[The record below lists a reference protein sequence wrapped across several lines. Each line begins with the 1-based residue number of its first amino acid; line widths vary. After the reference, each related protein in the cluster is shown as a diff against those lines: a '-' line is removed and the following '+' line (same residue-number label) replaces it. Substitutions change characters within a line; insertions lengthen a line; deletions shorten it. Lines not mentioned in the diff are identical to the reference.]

1 MTNLT
6 FGLAGHLW
14 AYGLLK
20 CEYLSLSSKA
30 FSFEDIL
37 IPGGI
42 FSDCIGDLL
51 TKMAKL
57 EVVLGESTADL
68 VLLVM
73 ETDLFG

>member
-37 IPGGI
+37 ISGI

-57 EVVLGESTADL
+57 DVVLGERTADL
-68 VLLVM
+68 VVLVM